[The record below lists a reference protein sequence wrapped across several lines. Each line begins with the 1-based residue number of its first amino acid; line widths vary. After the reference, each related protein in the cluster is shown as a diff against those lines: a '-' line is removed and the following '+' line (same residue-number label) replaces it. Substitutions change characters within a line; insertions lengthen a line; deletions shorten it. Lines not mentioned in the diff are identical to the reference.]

1 MEEVKSTKWTTFHY
15 LVLAGS
21 ASLTLGTLGYLTYY
35 LSNTKALPKFDPKLT
50 FVSWDLSQKEKE
62 KVARKW
68 MEKYVQK
75 YLKKKNKDTNVSQ

>member
-21 ASLTLGTLGYLTYY
+21 AALTLGTLGYLTYY

-50 FVSWDLSQKEKE
+50 FVSWDLS
-62 KVARKW
+62 
-68 MEKYVQK
+68 
-75 YLKKKNKDTNVSQ
+75 

>member
-21 ASLTLGTLGYLTYY
+21 AALTLGTLGLLAYY
-35 LSNTKALPKFDPKLT
+35 LSEAKALPKFDSKLT
-50 FVSWDLSQKEKE
+50 FVDWDLSQEEKE

-68 MEKYVQK
+68 MEKYV
-75 YLKKKNKDTNVSQ
+75 